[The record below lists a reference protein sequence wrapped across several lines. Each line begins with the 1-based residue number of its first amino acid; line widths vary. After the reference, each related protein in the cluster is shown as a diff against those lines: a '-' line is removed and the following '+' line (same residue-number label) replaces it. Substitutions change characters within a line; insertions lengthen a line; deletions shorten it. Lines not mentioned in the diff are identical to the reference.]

1 MHVLTFFT
9 LYLLEITPDQFI
21 EIFLIFFF
29 FKQLPSTLLY
39 VGYTCINAI
48 AIQPIS
54 YGWTFRWFPV
64 FCNNK

>member
-21 EIFLIFFF
+21 EIFLIFFK
-29 FKQLPSTLLY
+29 KQLPSTLLY

-48 AIQPIS
+48 VI
-54 YGWTFRWFPV
+54 
-64 FCNNK
+64 